1 MVIEPLVSPVRAVD
15 PARTGP
21 FRYPSP
27 SCQEY
32 VEELVERPR
41 SLMSW
46 KVDRVVSRTP
56 AAAGHSGDGRVR
68 PPRGDRAGSR
78 PA

>member
-32 VEELVERPR
+32 VEELVERTPFAHV
-41 SLMSW
+41 LE
-46 KVDRVVSRTP
+46 VDRVVSRTP